1 MPEPLLS
8 NEEIRRYSRQMILP
22 DVGFHGQ
29 RTLRDAGVLVIGTG
43 GLGSPASLYLAA
55 AGVGR
60 IGLVDFDEVDLSN
73 LHRQIV
79 HDTDSIGASK
89 VLSAQRRLR
98 RLNPEIEVVAHAEAF
113 SSETAL
119 QLIEPY
125 DIVVDGS
132 DNLATRYLSNDAC
145 VLTGKPNVYGA
156 VAQYEGQLTVF
167 DARLGPCYRCLF
179 PVPPPP
185 EAVPSCTETG
195 ILGVLPGVIGT
206 MQAAEALKILLG
218 LGDPLV
224 GTLLVY
230 DLLDQSWG
238 RIKISKQPQCA
249 VCGPHPT
256 ITTLTDADAFCGGP
270 ARQSAPDLGEAW
282 EISPRELKAR
292 LDQGD
297 DICLLDV
304 RERGEWA
311 LVHLD
316 GSRCLPLR
324 ELSGA
329 IETIPRN
336 VDVCLVCR
344 AGVRSARALNQLR
357 DAGYMRL
364 KNLRGGILAW
374 AEDVDPT
381 LPTY

>member
-1 MPEPLLS
+1 
-8 NEEIRRYSRQMILP
+8 MILP
-22 DVGFHGQ
+22 DVGLQGQ
-29 RTLRDAGVLVIGTG
+29 RTLRDASVLVIGTG

-60 IGLVDFDEVDLSN
+60 IGLVDFDKVDLSN

-79 HDTDSIGASK
+79 HDTGSIGEPK
-89 VLSAQRRLR
+89 VLSAQRRIQ
-98 RLNPEIEVVAHAEAF
+98 RLNPEIEVTKHAEAF

-119 QLIEPY
+119 RLIESY
-125 DIVVDGS
+125 DVVVDGS

-145 VLTGKPNVYGA
+145 VLTGKPNIYGA
-156 VAQYEGQLTVF
+156 VAQYEGQITVF
-167 DARLGPCYRCLF
+167 DARVGPCYRCLF

-185 EAVPSCTETG
+185 EAVLSCTETG
-195 ILGVLPGVIGT
+195 VLGVLPGVIGT

-218 LGDPLV
+218 IGAPLA

-230 DLLDQSWG
+230 DLLDQSWM
-238 RIKISKQPQCA
+238 RIEISKHPQCA

-256 ITTLTDADAFCGGP
+256 ITSLIDYDESCGGP
-270 ARQSAPDLGEAW
+270 APQGISDLGDEW
-282 EISPRELKAR
+282 EISARELKAR
-292 LDQGD
+292 LDQGE
-297 DICLLDV
+297 DIRILDV

-316 GSRCLPLR
+316 GSRCVPLA

-329 IETIPRN
+329 MDTIPRD
-336 VDVCLVCR
+336 VDLCLVCR
-344 AGVRSARALNQLR
+344 AGVRSAHALQLLR
-357 DAGYMRL
+357 DAGYTRL

-374 AEDVDPT
+374 AKDVDPT
-381 LPTY
+381 IPTY